1 MKGRDLAPEVIDIR
15 QFNAQ
20 AFEHLLDAESA
31 AWDAALH
38 WDYTPARRLISSCLD
53 EKRISGYALVE
64 EGRITGYSFFFYE
77 GEKGLIG
84 SLFMAP
90 DGDPLEPALL
100 LLQHVIETLLAT
112 PALRRVETQLPHYA
126 LEQLEP
132 CFRAHG
138 FDCFLRRFMVL
149 PLSPGGPAT
158 TSYSATENRRGRAQ
172 ASPPGGFQFLP
183 WEGKHDRGAAE
194 IILSAYRGHI
204 DAQINDQYGSLAG
217 AARLVDNIMR
227 QHGCGDVLP
236 DASLVAIH
244 RATEKL
250 AGVVALTAVR
260 ARTAHIPQIA
270 VAREFQGMDLG
281 SRLMEASFR
290 EAARHGYEEVT
301 LTVTD
306 LNAGAV
312 RFYDRLGF
320 HTLRTFGAFVWEAR
334 EGRAPE

>member
-1 MKGRDLAPEVIDIR
+1 MKGSDLALEVIDIR
-15 QFNAQ
+15 QFNGH
-20 AFEHLLDAESA
+20 AFEHLLDAESK
-31 AWDAALH
+31 AWDTSLR
-38 WDYTPARRLISSCLD
+38 WDYTSSRRLISSCLD
-53 EKRISGYALVE
+53 EKRLSGYALVE
-64 EGRITGYSFFFYE
+64 EGRMTGYSFFFYE

-100 LLQHVIETLLAT
+100 LLKHVIETLVAT
-112 PALRRVETQLPHYA
+112 PGLRRVETQLPHYA

-138 FDCFLRRFMVL
+138 FDSFLRRFMAI
-149 PLSPGGPAT
+149 PLSPRGLAIP
-158 TSYSATENRRGRAQ
+158 SYSATETRRARPQ
-172 ASPPGGFQFLP
+172 PSPAGGFQIEP
-183 WEGKHDRGAAE
+183 WESKHDRGAAE
-194 IILSAYRGHI
+194 VILSAYRGHI
-204 DAQINDQYGSLAG
+204 DAQINNQYGSLAG
-217 AARLVDNIMR
+217 AAHLVENIMR

-236 DASLVAIH
+236 EASLVAIH
-244 RATEKL
+244 RATQKL
-250 AGVVALTAVR
+250 AGVLAVTAVR

-281 SRLMEASFR
+281 SRLMEVSFR

-312 RFYDRLGF
+312 RLYDRLGF
-320 HTLRTFGAFVWEAR
+320 QTLRTFGAFVWEAR
-334 EGRAPE
+334 EGRVSA